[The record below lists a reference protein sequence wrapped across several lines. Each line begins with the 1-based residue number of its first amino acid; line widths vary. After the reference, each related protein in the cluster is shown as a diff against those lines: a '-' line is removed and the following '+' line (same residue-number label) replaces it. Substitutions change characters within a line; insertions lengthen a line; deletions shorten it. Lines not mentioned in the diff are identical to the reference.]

1 MAWKLP
7 EERAALLA
15 LAKTYPYPA
24 PPQSYLLR
32 AGSLAPISEADFS
45 ERIPLIGHGSNRS
58 PEQLTRKFTLPDEP
72 AWEIPV
78 TFAWLEDYDVV
89 YSAHIT
95 QYGAI
100 ASTLVHAPGCR
111 VRIALNWLNERQVI
125 RMHATEG
132 RNYPFGCLEG
142 VSVEVEGGP
151 AARFDGPYVYNSRHG
166 ALGQEGKP
174 VGLAAIEAR
183 GRSHAMM
190 AQEEVQLHLRDRYHH
205 GEDIDD
211 YILANIRDLDRREK
225 LIARMAELALPPR
238 VPHFVE
244 HDPLSEIP

>member
-7 EERAALLA
+7 EEPAALLA
-15 LAKTYPYPA
+15 LAKTYPFPA

-32 AGSLAPISEADFS
+32 SGVLAPIAEADFS
-45 ERIPLIGHGSNRS
+45 ERIPLLGHGSNRS

-72 AWEIPV
+72 EWEIPV

-89 YSAHIT
+89 YSAHVT

-132 RNYPFGCLEG
+132 RNYPFGRLEG
-142 VSVEVEGGP
+142 LEVEVEGGP
-151 AARFDGPYVYNSRHG
+151 SPRFEAPYVYNSRHG

-174 VGLAAIEAR
+174 VGLAAVQAT
-183 GRSHAMM
+183 GRSHA
-190 AQEEVQLHLRDRYHH
+190 ALEQEAVQLYLRDRYHA
-205 GEDIDD
+205 GEEIDN
-211 YILANIRDLDRREK
+211 YILANIRDLARRES
-225 LIARMAELALPPR
+225 LIARMAEHALPST
-238 VPHFVE
+238 VPHFIQL
-244 HDPLSEIP
+244 DPLDELP

>member
-1 MAWKLP
+1 MVWKLP
-7 EERAALLA
+7 NDRAALLA
-15 LAKTYPYPA
+15 LAKTYPFPA

-32 AGSLAPISEADFS
+32 AGGLAPVEEADFS

-58 PEQLTRKFTLPDEP
+58 PEQLTRKFTLPEEP
-72 AWEIPV
+72 DWEIPV

-89 YSAHIT
+89 YSAHVT

-111 VRIALNWLNERQVI
+111 VRIALNWLNERQVL

-132 RNYPFGCLEG
+132 RNYPFGRLEG
-142 VSVEVEGGP
+142 LSVEVEGGP
-151 AARFDGPYVYNSRHG
+151 APHFDGPYVYNSRHG

-174 VGLAAIEAR
+174 VGLTAVEAQ
-183 GRSHAMM
+183 GRSHAMLE
-190 AQEEVQLHLRDRYHH
+190 QEAMQNYVRDRYHA

-211 YILANIRDLDRREK
+211 YILANIRDAKRRDS
-225 LIARMAELALPPR
+225 LIARMAEHAVPSK

-244 HDPLSEIP
+244 HDPLSELP